1 MRITQI
7 SLTNFRSFR
16 ATQNIDIAPV
26 TLLFGPNSV
35 GKSSILLALFYVQQI
50 LKHGHC
56 DPLRIDALG
65 NKHVG
70 GFRSLVN
77 GRDLSKRITLKITY
91 KKSSFMGASY
101 SKISEL
107 FEQDLGLTVDSPSA
121 DADEI
126 AVEFSIAWSKQQ
138 ATAYIANYKVW
149 MDGQLIAELS
159 SASNS
164 KQPMIEYLNYE
175 HPALLCD
182 ADEDFATES
191 MAYDYISKF
200 HEVLNGSRQTSLGKS
215 LHSKELN
222 RLDHE
227 PLGFRGFVGAL
238 PKLGQQLE
246 TALEIDDPILSQRVT
261 EILSDVV
268 VAPLDNLL
276 RLLDESLC
284 IGPLRL
290 IPDARYQKNPYP
302 SQGDWYSGAAAWDEL
317 GGYGMHSEGI
327 NFWLSKE
334 STLNLGYS
342 LRTKT
347 SKTRSV
353 YYGSDDSISD
363 LNALLDTF
371 GDNLKISLSKEEIQ
385 KNPDAE
391 QLEIDI
397 EELRE
402 ILANEVLPEN
412 SECSEAKTNEDI
424 SVDEVLWDDVN
435 NIEVNSSDIGVG
447 VSQLLPVIVAAL
459 RPSTRLVA
467 CEQPELHVHPRV
479 QVGIGDLL
487 LQTSKDRNFLIETHS
502 EHLIL
507 RILRR
512 IRETSEG
519 ELPDGVHPAYP
530 KDISIV
536 YLEPGPGG
544 VKSRKIEVSE
554 DGEFVQRWPHGFFT
568 ERGEELF

>member
-70 GFRSLVN
+70 GFKSLVN
-77 GRDLSKRITLKITY
+77 GRDLSKKITIKITY
-91 KKSSFMGASY
+91 KKSSFIGESY

-107 FEQDLGLTVDSPSA
+107 FDDDLGLTVDSPCA
-121 DADEI
+121 DADEV
-126 AVEFSIAWSKQQ
+126 AVEFSIAWSKQNGS
-138 ATAYIANYKVW
+138 AYVSNYKVW
-149 MDGQLIAELS
+149 MDGLHIAELTS
-159 SASNS
+159 SSSN

-182 ADEDFATES
+182 GDEDFKTDS
-191 MAYDYISKF
+191 IAYDYISKF
-200 HEVLNGSRQTSLGKS
+200 QEVLNGSRQTRIKKGLESVS
-215 LHSKELN
+215 FP
-222 RLDHE
+222 RLEHE
-227 PLGFRGFVGAL
+227 PLGFRGLAGAL

-246 TALEIDDPILSQRVT
+246 TVLDIDDAILSQRVS

-276 RLLDESLC
+276 RLLEESLC

-302 SQGDWYSGAAAWDEL
+302 SQGDWYSGGAAWDEL
-317 GGYGMHSEGI
+317 GNYGMHSEGI
-327 NFWLSKE
+327 NYWLSE
-334 STLNLGYS
+334 QSTLNLGYS

-347 SKTRSV
+347 SKAQSI
-353 YYGSDDSISD
+353 YYGSGDSYHD
-363 LNALLDTF
+363 LTSLLDIF
-371 GDNLKISLSKEEIQ
+371 GENLKVTLSQEELQ
-385 KNPDAE
+385 RNPDAE
-391 QLEIDI
+391 QVEVDS
-397 EELRE
+397 ESLRK
-402 ILANEVLPEN
+402 LLDK
-412 SECSEAKTNEDI
+412 EAEARNEDFSKDNAHEAI
-424 SVDEVLWDDVN
+424 SMTEVLWDDVN
-435 NIEVNSSDIGVG
+435 NIEVTPSDIGVG
-447 VSQLLPVIVAAL
+447 VSQLLPLVVAAL
-459 RPSTRLVA
+459 RPNTRLIA

-479 QVGIGDLL
+479 QVGVGDLL
-487 LQTSKDRNFLIETHS
+487 LQTSKDKSFLIETHS

-512 IRETSEG
+512 VRETSEG
-519 ELPDGVHPAYP
+519 ELPEGIPPAYP
-530 KDISIV
+530 KDVSIV

-554 DGEFVQRWPHGFFT
+554 DGDFVQRWPHGFFT
-568 ERGEELF
+568 ERSEELF